1 MSEIINLRRARKRRQ
16 RDAASLIAQENR
28 ANYGR
33 EKSERS
39 LTQANLRRNANS
51 LEAHL
56 RAKQS
61 DDTA

>member
-16 RDAASLIAQENR
+16 RDAAILIAQENR

-39 LTQANLRRNANS
+39 RTQANLRRSANI
-51 LEAHL
+51 LDAHL

-61 DDTA
+61 DDTV